1 MADIIA
7 DYSTGDG
14 REEIVHIFDT
24 NGTYDIKPLQQL
36 LKKQNIQLDA
46 LSFVNYIQV
55 FTLSELSRELENLC
69 ASLITASNNMA
80 RVPLVVI
87 QDVSKII
94 GSCWTQHQGKL
105 LTSPK
110 KKEKKKLLIL

>member
-7 DYSTGDG
+7 DYSAGDNR
-14 REEIVHIFDT
+14 REEMVHIFDT

-55 FTLSELSRELENLC
+55 FTLSELSKELENLC
-69 ASLITASNNMA
+69 ASLITASNNMT

-94 GSCWTQHQGKL
+94 GSCWTQHQGITPL
-105 LTSPK
+105 FHPK
-110 KKEKKKLLIL
+110 RRKKLLIL